1 MSSFATLTAVTVAS
15 VPTPEAGKL
24 NVFVDSSDN
33 LAKSKNSAGVVVIL
47 SGDSAVADH
56 VAAPD
61 PHGQYLTVAEGNAAY
76 TPLSHVGSSG
86 AQHANAT
93 QLVSGFF
100 SNTDKTK
107 LDSISGARIVKSG
120 VISAASFTGAP
131 RKATITFGTAF
142 LNANYSVMVLGGNA
156 RTWSFESKVAASV
169 VINAN
174 ANAALSQ
181 DVLWVALDHGESVE

>member
-1 MSSFATLTAVTVAS
+1 MSSFATLTAVTAAS
-15 VPTPEAGKL
+15 IPNASAGKL
-24 NVFVDSSDN
+24 NIFVDSADG

-47 SGDSAVADH
+47 SGDSAVAAH
-56 VAAPD
+56 VAASD
-61 PHGQYLTVAEGNAAY
+61 PHGVYLTAAEGNAAY
-76 TPLSHVGSSG
+76 APLSHVGSSG

-100 SNTDKTK
+100 SSADKTK
-107 LDSISGARIVKSG
+107 FDGISGARIVKSG

-156 RTWSFESKVAASV
+156 RSWSFESKVAASV

-181 DVLWVALDHGESVE
+181 DVLWIALDHGESVE